1 MNKKLISLL
10 GGTGDLGTG
19 LASRLLKAGYKVII
33 GSRTLEKAQQ
43 AERSLGKNTKGLLN
57 RDAALQGEIVIL
69 TVPFAHQRGI
79 VEECKT
85 ELKGKLFID
94 TTVPLMPP
102 KVATVQLPSE
112 GSAAEIAQNI
122 LGDDVRVVSAFQ
134 NISAELLQSDKEID
148 CDVLVCGNK
157 KEWRQEVI
165 DLVNTLGM
173 KGWHAGMLPN
183 SAAVE
188 AMTSVLISIN
198 KHHAISHSGIKV
210 TGLKNKIEQ
219 N

>member
-1 MNKKLISLL
+1 M
-10 GGTGDLGTG
+10 
-19 LASRLLKAGYKVII
+19 
-33 GSRTLEKAQQ
+33 
-43 AERSLGKNTKGLLN
+43 
-57 RDAALQGEIVIL
+57 
-69 TVPFAHQRGI
+69 
-79 VEECKT
+79 EECKT

-165 DLVNTLGM
+165 DLVNALGM

-210 TGLKNKIEQ
+210 TGLKK
-219 N
+219 

>member
-19 LASRLLKAGYKVII
+19 LATRLLKAGYKIII

-57 RDAALQGEIVIL
+57 KDAALQGEIIIQ

-85 ELKGKLFID
+85 VLKGKLFID

-210 TGLKNKIEQ
+210 TGLKK
-219 N
+219 

>member
-19 LASRLLKAGYKVII
+19 LATRLLKAGYKVII
-33 GSRTLEKAQQ
+33 GSRTLDKAQQ

-57 RDAALQGEIVIL
+57 KDAALQGEVVIL

-79 VEECKT
+79 LEECKT

-102 KVATVQLPSE
+102 KVATAQLPSE

-122 LGDDVRVVSAFQ
+122 LGDDMKVVSAFQ

-210 TGLKNKIEQ
+210 TGLKN
-219 N
+219 

>member
-19 LASRLLKAGYKVII
+19 LATRLLKAGYKVII

-43 AERSLGKNTKGLLN
+43 AERSLGKNSKGLLN
-57 RDAALQGEIVIL
+57 KDAALEGEIVIL

-102 KVATVQLPSE
+102 KVATVQLPNE

-165 DLVNTLGM
+165 DLVNVLGM

-210 TGLKNKIEQ
+210 TGLKK
-219 N
+219 

>member
-19 LASRLLKAGYKVII
+19 LATRLLKAGFKVII
-33 GSRTLEKAQQ
+33 GSRTLEKAQL

-57 RDAALQGEIVIL
+57 KDAALQGELVIL

-79 VEECKT
+79 VEECRT

-165 DLVNTLGM
+165 DLVNALGM

-210 TGLKNKIEQ
+210 TGIKK
-219 N
+219 

>member
-19 LASRLLKAGYKVII
+19 LANRLLKAGYKVII
-33 GSRTLEKAQQ
+33 GSRTLEKAQH

-57 RDAALQGEIVIL
+57 KDAALQGEIIIL

-210 TGLKNKIEQ
+210 TGIKK
-219 N
+219 

>member
-19 LASRLLKAGYKVII
+19 LATRLLKAGYKVII
-33 GSRTLEKAQQ
+33 GSRTLEKAQH

-57 RDAALQGEIVIL
+57 KDAALQGEIIIL
-69 TVPFAHQRGI
+69 TVPFAHQR
-79 VEECKT
+79 
-85 ELKGKLFID
+85 
-94 TTVPLMPP
+94 
-102 KVATVQLPSE
+102 E

-198 KHHAISHSGIKV
+198 KHHEISHSGIKV
-210 TGLKNKIEQ
+210 TGLKK
-219 N
+219 

>member
-1 MNKKLISLL
+1 MDKRLISLL

-19 LASRLLKAGYKVII
+19 LATRLLKAGFKVII

-43 AERSLGKNTKGLLN
+43 AERSLGKNSKGMLN
-57 RDAALQGEIVIL
+57 KDAALQGEIVIL

-122 LGDDVRVVSAFQ
+122 LDDDVRVVSAFQ

-165 DLVNTLGM
+165 DLVNALGM

-183 SAAVE
+183 SAAIE

-210 TGLKNKIEQ
+210 TGKK
-219 N
+219 

>member
-33 GSRTLEKAQQ
+33 GSRTLEKAQH

-57 RDAALQGEIVIL
+57 KDAALQGEIIIL

-210 TGLKNKIEQ
+210 TGLKK
-219 N
+219 

>member
-19 LASRLLKAGYKVII
+19 LATRLLKAGYKVII
-33 GSRTLEKAQQ
+33 GSRTLEKAQH

-57 RDAALQGEIVIL
+57 KDAALQGEIIIL

-112 GSAAEIAQNI
+112 GSAAEIAHNI
-122 LGDDVRVVSAFQ
+122 LGDDVMVVSAFQ

-210 TGLKNKIEQ
+210 TGLKK
-219 N
+219 

>member
-19 LASRLLKAGYKVII
+19 LATRLLKAGFKVII

-43 AERSLGKNTKGLLN
+43 AERSLGKNSKGLLN
-57 RDAALQGEIVIL
+57 KDAALEGEIVIL

-165 DLVNTLGM
+165 DLVNALGM

-198 KHHAISHSGIKV
+198 KHHAK
-210 TGLKNKIEQ
+210 LPA
-219 N
+219 

>member
-1 MNKKLISLL
+1 MDKKLISLL

-19 LASRLLKAGYKVII
+19 LATRLLKAGFKVII
-33 GSRTLEKAQQ
+33 GSRTLEKAQK

-57 RDAALQGEIVIL
+57 KDAALQGEIVIL

-79 VEECKT
+79 VEECRT

-102 KVATVQLPSE
+102 KVATVQLPNE

-134 NISAELLQSDKEID
+134 NISAELLQSDKKID

-165 DLVNTLGM
+165 DLVNALGM

-188 AMTSVLISIN
+188 ALTSVLISIN

-210 TGLKNKIEQ
+210 TGLKK
-219 N
+219 

>member
-1 MNKKLISLL
+1 MDKKLISLL

-19 LASRLLKAGYKVII
+19 LATRLLKAGFKVII

-43 AERSLGKNTKGLLN
+43 AERSLGKNSKGLLN
-57 RDAALQGEIVIL
+57 KDAALQGEIVIL

-102 KVATVQLPSE
+102 KVATVQMPSE

-122 LGDDVRVVSAFQ
+122 LDDDVRVVSAFQ
-134 NISAELLQSDKEID
+134 NISAELLQSDQEID

-165 DLVNTLGM
+165 DLVNALGM

-210 TGLKNKIEQ
+210 TGKK
-219 N
+219 

>member
-1 MNKKLISLL
+1 MDKEKQISIL
-10 GGTGDLGTG
+10 GGTGDLGSG
-19 LASRLLKAGYKVII
+19 LASRLLKSGFKVII
-33 GSRTLEKAQQ
+33 GSRTMKKAKK
-43 AERSLGKNTKGLLN
+43 AEQSLGSNVVGMLN
-57 RDAALQGEIVIL
+57 QAAASCGDIVIL
-69 TVPFAHQRGI
+69 TVPFAYQKSI
-79 VEECKT
+79 VEECKNS
-85 ELKGKLFID
+85 LKGKLFID

-210 TGLKNKIEQ
+210 TGLKK
-219 N
+219 

>member
-19 LASRLLKAGYKVII
+19 LANRLLKAGYKVII
-33 GSRTLEKAQQ
+33 GSRTLEKAQH

-57 RDAALQGEIVIL
+57 KDAALQGEIIIL

-79 VEECKT
+79 IEECKT

-210 TGLKNKIEQ
+210 TGLKK
-219 N
+219 

>member
-19 LASRLLKAGYKVII
+19 LATRLLKAGYKVII
-33 GSRTLEKAQQ
+33 GSRTLEKAQH

-57 RDAALQGEIVIL
+57 KDAALQGEIIIL

-198 KHHAISHSGIKV
+198 KHHAISHSGIKI
-210 TGLKNKIEQ
+210 TGLKK
-219 N
+219 

>member
-19 LASRLLKAGYKVII
+19 LATRLLKAGYKVII
-33 GSRTLEKAQQ
+33 GSRTLEKAQH

-57 RDAALQGEIVIL
+57 KDAALQGEIIIL

-165 DLVNTLGM
+165 DLVNALGM

-210 TGLKNKIEQ
+210 TGIKK
-219 N
+219 

>member
-19 LASRLLKAGYKVII
+19 LATRLLKAGYKVII
-33 GSRTLEKAQQ
+33 GSRTLEKAQK

-57 RDAALQGEIVIL
+57 KDAALQGEIVIL
-69 TVPFAHQRGI
+69 TVPFSHQRCI

-102 KVATVQLPSE
+102 KVATVQLPNE

-165 DLVNTLGM
+165 DLVNALGM

-210 TGLKNKIEQ
+210 TGIKK
-219 N
+219 

>member
-19 LASRLLKAGYKVII
+19 LATRLLKAGYKVII
-33 GSRTLEKAQQ
+33 GSRTLEKAQL

-57 RDAALQGEIVIL
+57 KDAALQGEIVIL

-79 VEECKT
+79 VEECRT

-102 KVATVQLPSE
+102 KVATVQLPNE

-165 DLVNTLGM
+165 DLVNALGM

-210 TGLKNKIEQ
+210 TGIKK
-219 N
+219 

>member
-19 LASRLLKAGYKVII
+19 LANRLLKAGYKVII
-33 GSRTLEKAQQ
+33 GSRTLEKAQH

-57 RDAALQGEIVIL
+57 KDAALQGEIIIL

-94 TTVPLMPP
+94 TTVPLKPP

-122 LGDDVRVVSAFQ
+122 LDDDVRVVSAFQ

-210 TGLKNKIEQ
+210 TGLKK
-219 N
+219 

>member
-19 LASRLLKAGYKVII
+19 LATRLLKAGYKVII
-33 GSRTLEKAQQ
+33 GSRTLEKAQK

-57 RDAALQGEIVIL
+57 KDAALQGEIVIL

-79 VEECKT
+79 VEECRT

-102 KVATVQLPSE
+102 KVATVQLPNE

-122 LGDDVRVVSAFQ
+122 LDDDVRVVSAFQ

-210 TGLKNKIEQ
+210 TGLKK
-219 N
+219 

>member
-19 LASRLLKAGYKVII
+19 LATRLLKAGHKVII

-57 RDAALQGEIVIL
+57 KDAALQGEIVIL

-102 KVATVQLPSE
+102 KVATVQLPNE

-165 DLVNTLGM
+165 DLVNALGM

-198 KHHAISHSGIKV
+198 KHHVISHSGIKV
-210 TGLKNKIEQ
+210 TGLKK
-219 N
+219 

>member
-19 LASRLLKAGYKVII
+19 LATRLLKAGYKVII

-57 RDAALQGEIVIL
+57 KDAALQGEIVIL

-79 VEECKT
+79 VEECRT

-94 TTVPLMPP
+94 TTVPLIPP
-102 KVATVQLPSE
+102 KVATVQLPNE

-165 DLVNTLGM
+165 DLVNALGM

-210 TGLKNKIEQ
+210 TGLKK
-219 N
+219 

>member
-19 LASRLLKAGYKVII
+19 LANRLLKAGYKVII
-33 GSRTLEKAQQ
+33 GSRTLEKAQH

-57 RDAALQGEIVIL
+57 KDAALQGEIIIL

-102 KVATVQLPSE
+102 KVATVQLPNE

-210 TGLKNKIEQ
+210 TGLKK
-219 N
+219 

>member
-19 LASRLLKAGYKVII
+19 LATRLLKAGYKVII

-43 AERSLGKNTKGLLN
+43 AERSLGKNSKGLLN
-57 RDAALQGEIVIL
+57 KDAALQGEIVIL

-165 DLVNTLGM
+165 DLVNALGM

-210 TGLKNKIEQ
+210 TGLKK
-219 N
+219 

>member
-19 LASRLLKAGYKVII
+19 LATRLLKAGYKVII
-33 GSRTLEKAQQ
+33 GSRSLEKAQQ

-57 RDAALQGEIVIL
+57 KDAALQGEIIIL

-210 TGLKNKIEQ
+210 TGLKK
-219 N
+219 

>member
-19 LASRLLKAGYKVII
+19 LATRLLKAGYKVII
-33 GSRTLEKAQQ
+33 GSRTLEKAQK

-57 RDAALQGEIVIL
+57 KDAALQGEIVIL

-102 KVATVQLPSE
+102 KVATVQLPNE

-165 DLVNTLGM
+165 DLVNALGM

-210 TGLKNKIEQ
+210 TGLKK
-219 N
+219 

>member
-19 LASRLLKAGYKVII
+19 LANRLLKAGYKVII
-33 GSRTLEKAQQ
+33 GSRTLEKAQH

-57 RDAALQGEIVIL
+57 KDAALQGEIIIL

>member
-19 LASRLLKAGYKVII
+19 LATRLLKAGFKVII
-33 GSRTLEKAQQ
+33 GSRTLEKAQL

-57 RDAALQGEIVIL
+57 KDAALQGEIVIL

-165 DLVNTLGM
+165 DLVNALGM

-210 TGLKNKIEQ
+210 TGIKK
-219 N
+219 

>member
-1 MNKKLISLL
+1 VNKKLISLL

-19 LASRLLKAGYKVII
+19 LATRLLKAGYKIII

-57 RDAALQGEIVIL
+57 KDAALQGEIIIL

-183 SAAVE
+183 SAAAE

-210 TGLKNKIEQ
+210 TGLKK
-219 N
+219 

>member
-19 LASRLLKAGYKVII
+19 LATRLLKAGFKVII
-33 GSRTLEKAQQ
+33 GSRTLEKAQL

-57 RDAALQGEIVIL
+57 KDAALQGEIVIL

-79 VEECKT
+79 VEECRT

-165 DLVNTLGM
+165 DLVNALGM

-210 TGLKNKIEQ
+210 TGLKK
-219 N
+219 

>member
-19 LASRLLKAGYKVII
+19 LANRLLKAGYKVII

-57 RDAALQGEIVIL
+57 KDAALQGEIIIL

-210 TGLKNKIEQ
+210 TGIKK
-219 N
+219 

>member
-19 LASRLLKAGYKVII
+19 LATRLLKAGYKVII
-33 GSRTLEKAQQ
+33 GSRTLEKAQK

-57 RDAALQGEIVIL
+57 KDAALQGEIVIL

-102 KVATVQLPSE
+102 KVATVQLPNE

-165 DLVNTLGM
+165 DLVNALGM

-210 TGLKNKIEQ
+210 TGIKK
-219 N
+219 

>member
-19 LASRLLKAGYKVII
+19 LATRLLKAGYKVII

-43 AERSLGKNTKGLLN
+43 AERSLGKNSKGLLN
-57 RDAALQGEIVIL
+57 KDAALEGEIVIL

-210 TGLKNKIEQ
+210 TGIKK
-219 N
+219 

>member
-19 LASRLLKAGYKVII
+19 LATRLLKAGYKIII

-57 RDAALQGEIVIL
+57 KDAALQGEIIIL

-79 VEECKT
+79 VEECKS

-102 KVATVQLPSE
+102 KVATVQLPIE
-112 GSAAEIAQNI
+112 GSAAEITQNI

-210 TGLKNKIEQ
+210 TGLKK
-219 N
+219 

>member
-19 LASRLLKAGYKVII
+19 LATRLLKAGFKVII
-33 GSRTLEKAQQ
+33 GSRTLEKAQL

-57 RDAALQGEIVIL
+57 KDAALQGEIVIL

-79 VEECKT
+79 VEECRT

-165 DLVNTLGM
+165 DLVNALGM
-173 KGWHAGMLPN
+173 KGWHAGMLAN

-198 KHHAISHSGIKV
+198 KHHAISHSGLKV
-210 TGLKNKIEQ
+210 TGLKK
-219 N
+219 